1 MQFTWNVETSLM
13 DKIIYPIA
21 ILFCIFPPSLPMAM
35 LFGVVWANI
44 RLHRT
49 HHIFCTNP
57 KNIIPCGSVNCVCFD
72 KVFYTNMSVYCL
84 NMDTSRMF

>member
-1 MQFTWNVETSLM
+1 M
-13 DKIIYPIA
+13 A
-21 ILFCIFPPSLPMAM
+21 ILFCIIPPSLPMAM

-57 KNIIPCGSVNCVCFD
+57 KNIITCGSVNCVCFD
-72 KVFYTNMSVYCL
+72 KVYTNMSIYDCL
-84 NMDTSRMF
+84 NDTSRMF